1 MIKFYQNY
9 KIIKHSP
16 KYLLIEFI
24 LNFLL
29 ILTFIFIYCVVKNIN
44 FGIKQVIITFII
56 MFFVELVELIISTI
70 LKVIRL
76 F

>member
-24 LNFLL
+24 LNFTL
-29 ILTFIFIYCVVKNIN
+29 ILTFIFIYCLVKNIN
-44 FGIKQVIITFII
+44 FGVKQVIITFII
-56 MFFVELVELIISTI
+56 MSFVELIELIISTI

>member
-9 KIIKHSP
+9 KIIKRSP

-29 ILTFIFIYCVVKNIN
+29 ILTFIFIYYLVKNIN
-44 FGIKQVIITFII
+44 FGVKQVIITFII
-56 MFFVELVELIISTI
+56 MFFVELIELIISTI